1 MKTFFMWIMNTFF
14 LITKKIY
21 MPEKGQDIETLI
33 QITTSYIYIYIY
45 AFDLLTKLYKIK
57 KKKRIQIHIKRLMED
72 GKKHFQKEFILQ
84 KYCTESKKRVYN
96 KNLCGFFHLWNGIRA
111 RT

>member
-33 QITTSYIYIYIY
+33 QITTSYIYIYIC
-45 AFDLLTKLYKIK
+45 L
-57 KKKRIQIHIKRLMED
+57 
-72 GKKHFQKEFILQ
+72 
-84 KYCTESKKRVYN
+84 
-96 KNLCGFFHLWNGIRA
+96 
-111 RT
+111 